1 MKKYDI
7 VVVGGGFAGIGAAL
21 AAARDGKNVLLVE
34 QNGALGG
41 AAVNSL
47 VMPYMPFYTNILN
60 ADGAVERKFLTRG
73 IFEEINKRLSVSNKY
88 NVIDDFA
95 DFDSEY
101 LKIILDRMM
110 KEYKVDVLFHT
121 TLCDVEK
128 CGRKITAIVTVSVA
142 GKMKIEADCFVDATG
157 DANLSVFAGCDFN
170 LGRPEDSLCQPMT
183 LCFRVSNVCYE
194 DFIKQKPEILK
205 LYREYQAEGKIKNPR
220 ENVLTFKPL
229 VDNMVHFNS
238 TRIVKL
244 NPTDPFDLSC
254 AEMEAREQMLELFN
268 FLKDNFSSFKNAQI
282 AISAS
287 SIGVRESRMVKGE
300 HCLTCE
306 EILNTT
312 KFDTAIAAG
321 NYDIDIHNPEGGG
334 THHLFFKAGQY
345 YTIPYGS
352 IVAKDCDNL
361 FVAGRC
367 ISCDHETQA
376 SIRIMPICC
385 ATGEAAGVAAALLSE
400 NGGTARD
407 LDVKLIQNILVKN
420 GAFIGD

>member
-1 MKKYDI
+1 MEKYNV

-21 AAARDGKNVLLVE
+21 AAARSGKKVLLIE
-34 QNGALGG
+34 QSGALGG
-41 AAVNSL
+41 AAINSL
-47 VMPYMPFYTNILN
+47 VMPYMPFYTNVMKEN
-60 ADGAVERKFLTRG
+60 GKVERKFLTRG

-110 KEYKVDVLFHT
+110 KEYGVDILFHT
-121 TLCDVEK
+121 TLCDVDK
-128 CGRKITAIVTVSVA
+128 TGRKINAIEVVSVA
-142 GKMKIEADCFVDATG
+142 GKNKIEGDCFVDATG
-157 DANLSVFAGCDFN
+157 DGNLSVFAGCEFD
-170 LGRPEDSLCQPMT
+170 LGRPQDSLCQPMT

-229 VDNMVHFNS
+229 IDNMVHFNS

-268 FLKDNFSSFKNAQI
+268 FLRDNFSSFKNAQI

-300 HCLTCE
+300 HKLTCK
-306 EILNTT
+306 EILATT

-334 THHLFFKAGQY
+334 THHLFFKAGEY

-361 FVAGRC
+361 LVAGRC

-385 ATGEAAGVAAALLSE
+385 STGEAAGVAAALLSE
-400 NGGTARD
+400 KGGAAKD
-407 LDVKLIQNILVKN
+407 LDVKQIQKILVEN